1 MKHVRFQSPDLSHA
15 NAIADLVQGSSR
27 LDKNSNYTYALWC
40 THFSSCSAVAVRDNE
55 VIAFLTA
62 FRSPEKP
69 ESYFL
74 WQTATKPRHG
84 VPALGIDLV
93 EFAVKREIS
102 RGARFV
108 EASVDKEN
116 KPIRMVMKTLCK
128 RLSGHLSEEL
138 LFPAEL
144 VSSGDTE
151 HHDETLMRISLPTTN

>member
-1 MKHVRFQSPDLSHA
+1 MKDVRFQSPNLSHA
-15 NAIADLVQGSSR
+15 KAIACLVQGTTR
-27 LDKNSNYTYALWC
+27 LDKNSSYTYALWC
-40 THFSSCSAVAVRDNE
+40 THFSSQSAVAVRDDE

-62 FRSPEKP
+62 FRSPERP

-84 VPALGIDLV
+84 VPALGIDLI

-116 KPIRMVMKTLCK
+116 KPIRLVMKTLCK

-138 LFPAEL
+138 LYSSEL
-144 VSSGDTE
+144 LSSSDTD
-151 HHDETLMRISLPTTN
+151 HHDETLMRISLSTQ